1 VAAVAVVVVPVPAGL
16 AAEET
21 DPDREVEQEAEEG
34 EERDQEEERAH
45 VTPQAV
51 GPGGSYLM
59 ARKTVKPSNC
69 IILDGRFEL
78 LEIRSWETSELAR
91 DSARWRL
98 RAAEGTA

>member
-1 VAAVAVVVVPVPAGL
+1 
-16 AAEET
+16 
-21 DPDREVEQEAEEG
+21 
-34 EERDQEEERAH
+34 
-45 VTPQAV
+45 
-51 GPGGSYLM
+51 M